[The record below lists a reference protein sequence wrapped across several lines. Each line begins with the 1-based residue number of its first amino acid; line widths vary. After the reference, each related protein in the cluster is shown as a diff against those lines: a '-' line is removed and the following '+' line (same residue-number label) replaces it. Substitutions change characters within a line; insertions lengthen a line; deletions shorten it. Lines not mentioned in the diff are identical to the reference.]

1 MTRSFDC
8 TTARRWVLKIGSSL
22 ITDIRA
28 GINTDRVHSWA
39 QQIAALKQQGVEI
52 IVVSSGSIVEGM
64 KRLGWEKRPHEIHLL
79 QVAASVGQ
87 MGLVQAYESAFAKF
101 DYRTAQVLLT
111 NADLANR
118 SRYLNARNALR
129 ALLQL
134 QVIPIVNENDTVV
147 TDEIRLGDNDTLAGL
162 VTNLVDADLLVLLTD
177 QDGLYDCDPRHN
189 PKAQLIELADSEDD
203 SLKEMAGPGSSYGRG
218 GMQTKL
224 NAARRAAD
232 SGAATVIAS
241 GFDQNQLHNIHANR
255 FHGTLL
261 VPRTGRIAARK
272 QWLAGR
278 LRESGTLHIDDGAA
292 RALREHGRSLLPVG
306 VKSIE
311 GNFRRG
317 DLVLCVSSDLRP
329 VAKGLINYD
338 SDEANI
344 LKGHQ
349 SHKFEALL
357 GYLGDPEFIHRDNMV
372 IVN

>member
-1 MTRSFDC
+1 MTRTYDC
-8 TTARRWVLKIGSSL
+8 STARRWVLKIGSSL

-28 GINTDRVHSWA
+28 GINTERVHSWA
-39 QQIAALKQQGVEI
+39 RQIAALKQQGVEV

-101 DYRTAQVLLT
+101 DFRTAQVLLT

-134 QVIPIVNENDTVV
+134 KVIPIVNENDTVV

-177 QDGLYDCDPRHN
+177 QDGLYDCDPRQN
-189 PKAQLIELADSEDD
+189 PQAKLIELADSEDD
-203 SLKEMAGPGSSYGRG
+203 SLKQMAGPGSAYGRG
-218 GMQTKL
+218 GMQTKIL
-224 NAARRAAD
+224 AARRAAD

-241 GFDQNQLHNIHANR
+241 GFDQDQLQNIRANQ
-255 FHGTLL
+255 FYGTLL

-278 LRESGTLHIDDGAA
+278 LRESGTLLIDDGAA
-292 RALREHGRSLLPVG
+292 RALREQGRSLLPVG
-306 VKSIE
+306 VKSID

-317 DLVLCVSSDLRP
+317 DLVVCVTSDRQP

-338 SDEANI
+338 SDEAEI
-344 LKGHQ
+344 LMGHQ
-349 SHKFEALL
+349 SHKFEELL
-357 GYLGDPEFIHRDNMV
+357 GYLGDPEFIHRDNLV